1 MHNLENKIPSKNINY
16 TPAHIANFFIVKSQ
30 QEGINLDPM
39 KLLKLVYIAYGWNLA
54 INDSKL
60 FNEPIL
66 AWNYGPVIASLYH
79 EIRAFP
85 FNDKNNLDKDF
96 RCAIYQED
104 CPTSRATNIPHVEP
118 DDIKVNRVLDAV
130 WINYKK
136 FDGISLSKITHE
148 DGSPWHQAYFGNGKN
163 AQLDD
168 ELIKKRSIEAIEKF
182 IEREKN
188 KNDQAS

>member
-1 MHNLENKIPSKNINY
+1 MENLNINNPSHKTTY
-16 TPAHIANFFIVKSQ
+16 TPAHIANFFISKSQ
-30 QEGINLDPM
+30 QEALNLDPM

-85 FNDKNNLDKDF
+85 FNDKNTLDKDF

-104 CPTSRATNIPHVEP
+104 SATFRVTSIPQIDEEDLNVM
-118 DDIKVNRVLDAV
+118 KVLDAV

-136 FDGISLSKITHE
+136 CDGISLSRITHE
-148 DGSPWHQAYFGNGKN
+148 DGSPWHQAYFNNGKN
-163 AQLDD
+163 SQLDD
-168 ELIKKRSIEAIEKF
+168 ELIKKRSTQAIEKF

-188 KNDQAS
+188 KKA